1 MKKASEYLQH
11 AAECRELAGRATT
24 NEQRRMLLD
33 MAKTWEYLARE
44 RVARVAQRKRLEALG
59 EATVHAETPPLERLD
74 DG

>member
-24 NEQRRMLLD
+24 DEQRRMLLA
-33 MAKTWEYLARE
+33 MAKTWEGLARE
-44 RVARVAQRKRLEALG
+44 RAARVAQKQRLDALG
-59 EATVHAETPPLERLD
+59 RATILAETPLLERPD